1 MNTIRRL
8 RKLFAF
14 TLIELLVV
22 IAIFCILTGLLVP
35 AIVAIKR
42 SNQRAHAEKNY
53 MPPTPKYSVGQPV
66 IIKEFNTDGIV
77 TLVEG
82 NQFGVTYKLPN
93 GELKNIVV
101 DGEMIR
107 SR

>member
-1 MNTIRRL
+1 
-8 RKLFAF
+8 
-14 TLIELLVV
+14 
-22 IAIFCILTGLLVP
+22 
-35 AIVAIKR
+35 
-42 SNQRAHAEKNY
+42 